1 MTNLLY
7 VLVFFLPL
15 LSGAGVQDA
24 LKELDRALEQKDNYI
39 QLKESRIAQ
48 LKQRDGKSADGPD
61 LYHYYD
67 DLFDEYYRFNVDSA
81 FFYAHR
87 KLALAQQ
94 LDQADLLRD
103 AALDL
108 AARYILS
115 GMYYNAQEMLEQPAL
130 FQDMTHAEQARYY
143 QALHSLYHY
152 IRLSNKDL
160 VLQPYYQERERHY
173 QLQSEENLTPD
184 MLPYYTV
191 KANILIGRQA
201 YQEAR
206 ALMKE
211 YPLDRHPLTNE
222 ELYETYYWI
231 AKSYLA
237 EGNIDLALQ
246 YYATS
251 AYYDVISCFT
261 ASRSLVQT
269 ARLLLQK
276 DDIDHA
282 YNYITHAYEGAS
294 QIDARTSLE
303 EVAQFMPD
311 ITDAYESLE
320 KRRYAQLFTVLMLT
334 SLLLVFTI
342 VVLAFT
348 RRIHNRLTKANR
360 HINDI
365 NSSLQ
370 EGVVKLKEA
379 NDIKESYLGRYLSMF
394 STHINSLERYRSSL
408 RGVAKSMDLKEI
420 QNALKSDEFIDA
432 ERETLF
438 QEFDRTFLGIFP
450 DFVPQ
455 LNALLEEDKRIG
467 QNLPEGK
474 LSNELRIFAL
484 IRLGVTESAKIA
496 QFLKKSPSTVY
507 NYRVKLR
514 NAALCPHQEFEQR
527 LMEIGKTM

>member
-1 MTNLLY
+1 MNWIAIIALC
-7 VLVFFLPL
+7 LPL
-15 LSGAGVQDA
+15 LSGGGVQGA
-24 LKELDRALEQKDNYI
+24 LKELDRALEQKERYV
-39 QLKESRIAQ
+39 QLKQSRIAQ
-48 LKQRDGKSADGPD
+48 LKQRGGKAADSPD

-67 DLFDEYYRFNVDSA
+67 DLFDEYYRFDVDSA
-81 FFYAHR
+81 FFYAHQKI
-87 KLALAQQ
+87 KLARQ
-94 LDQADLLRD
+94 LDQPALLRD

-115 GMYYNAQEMLEQPAL
+115 GMYENAQEMLEQPAL
-130 FQDMTHAEQARYY
+130 FQDMTHAEEARYY

-160 VLQPYYQERERHY
+160 VMRPYFQELERYY

-191 KANILIGRQA
+191 KANILIGREA

-206 ALMKE
+206 ALMME

-222 ELYETYYWI
+222 EQYETYYWI

-251 AYYDVISCFT
+251 AYYDVITCYT

-276 DDIDHA
+276 QDIDHA
-282 YNYITHAYEGAS
+282 YRYITHAYEGAY
-294 QIDARTSLE
+294 QIDARTSQE

-320 KRRYAQLFTVLMLT
+320 KRRYAQLFTVLILT
-334 SLLLVFTI
+334 LFLLTFSI

-360 HINDI
+360 QINDI

-394 STHINSLERYRSSL
+394 SGHINSLERYRSSL

-420 QNALKSDEFIDA
+420 QNALKSDDFIDA

-438 QEFDRTFLGIFP
+438 QEFDRSFLGIFP

-527 LMEIGKTM
+527 LMEIGKAL